1 MSKLKSFVGL
11 DFVTVRPYFT
21 VKSLLM
27 YAAVAVFMSIISGSI
42 ASGAMIGVMY
52 GMMFMGYPFV
62 LGEKGNLD
70 ALYTTLSLD
79 RKTVVTG
86 RYIFTLTI
94 NLCAITA
101 AFALSAIGVML
112 ASFILGSPE
121 YGEITA
127 EALWLLVA
135 VAAAFFVMQSLLL
148 PVYFKLGYTKAKF
161 FTIVPLIALMAGY
174 AAVSAFA
181 KDSGIISGIIE
192 SISAINSG
200 LFAVFAVLALCF
212 VVFISYRLS
221 LAFYMKRE
229 F

>member
-11 DFVTVRPYFT
+11 DFVTIRPYFMA
-21 VKSLLM
+21 KNLLI
-27 YAAVAVFMSIISGSI
+27 YAAVAVFMSIVSGSI

-52 GMMFMGYPFV
+52 GMMFMGYPFA

-86 RYIFTLTI
+86 RYIFTLAL
-94 NLCAITA
+94 NLCTIIA
-101 AFALSAIGVML
+101 AFALSAIGVIS
-112 ASFILGSPE
+112 ASFISGSPG
-121 YGEITA
+121 YGGITV
-127 EALWLLVA
+127 EALWLLIA
-135 VAAAFFVMQSLLL
+135 VAAAFFVMQSMLL

-161 FTIVPLIALMAGY
+161 FTIVPFVALMAGY
-174 AAVSAFA
+174 GAISAIA
-181 KDSGIISGIIE
+181 KDSDIISRIVE
-192 SISAINSG
+192 SINAMNSG
-200 LFAVFAVLALCF
+200 LLAVCAVLALCF

-221 LAFYMKRE
+221 LAFYRKRE